1 MMIKA
6 FKRLLTMQK
15 TPVLNAV
22 HTLLLKMLPYVQ
34 LWVVLQLEKTS
45 GKGDVINISSFISM
59 IMLPNEQA
67 ASVLCNVIGLKISND
82 SNDNKL
88 IELKP
93 SVSISTNVLKAL
105 SISSRWSRHST
116 IDIDNSDWGN
126 NNTSTTTANNITTLS
141 NMIINNLTVSDDLN
155 DWIIDDII
163 TNNKTITN
171 NSTMIL
177 NKIEIEIVNNIT
189 DDVVEAFQRL
199 IPQLSK
205 SNPAPSKTKLEDI
218 LKQESCA
225 KLIIAKNNNKII
237 GSLTLILFQI
247 PTGIRS
253 WIEDVVVDESQRGLG
268 VGEMLTRFAVNYA
281 KSQGART
288 IDLTSRPSREVA
300 NKLYQKVGFKLRDT
314 NVYRIDL

>member
-1 MMIKA
+1 MIKA

-22 HTLLLKMLPYVQ
+22 HTLLLKLLPYVQ

-59 IMLPNEQA
+59 IMLPNEKA

-105 SISSRWSRHST
+105 SISSRWSHHST

-141 NMIINNLTVSDDLN
+141 NMIINNLTVSDL
-155 DWIIDDII
+155 
-163 TNNKTITN
+163 
-171 NSTMIL
+171 S
-177 NKIEIEIVNNIT
+177 
-189 DDVVEAFQRL
+189 L
-199 IPQLSK
+199 IH
-205 SNPAPSKTKLEDI
+205 I
-218 LKQESCA
+218 
-225 KLIIAKNNNKII
+225 
-237 GSLTLILFQI
+237 
-247 PTGIRS
+247 
-253 WIEDVVVDESQRGLG
+253 
-268 VGEMLTRFAVNYA
+268 
-281 KSQGART
+281 
-288 IDLTSRPSREVA
+288 
-300 NKLYQKVGFKLRDT
+300 
-314 NVYRIDL
+314 

>member
-1 MMIKA
+1 MIKA
-6 FKRLLTMQK
+6 FKQLLTMQK

-34 LWVVLQLEKTS
+34 LWLLLQLEKTS
-45 GKGDVINISSFISM
+45 AKGDVINMSSFISM

-67 ASVLCNVIGLKISND
+67 AHVLCNGIGLKISSD

-105 SISSRWSRHST
+105 SISSRWSHHST
-116 IDIDNSDWGN
+116 LDIDNSDWGN
-126 NNTSTTTANNITTLS
+126 NNTSNTSANITTLS

-155 DWIIDDII
+155 DWITDDII
-163 TNNKTITN
+163 TNNKTIPN
-171 NSTMIL
+171 NDATVL

-205 SNPAPSKTKLEDI
+205 SCPAPSKRQLEDI

-225 KLIIAKNNNKII
+225 KLIVARNNNKII

-247 PTGIRS
+247 PTGTRL

-281 KSQGART
+281 KTQRART
-288 IDLTSRPSREVA
+288 IDLTSNPSREVA

>member
-34 LWVVLQLEKTS
+34 LWLVLQLEKTS
-45 GKGDVINISSFISM
+45 GKGDVINISLFISM

-93 SVSISTNVLKAL
+93 SVSISANVLKAL
-105 SISSRWSRHST
+105 SISSRWSHHST

-126 NNTSTTTANNITTLS
+126 NNTTTANNITTTLS

-163 TNNKTITN
+163 TSNKTIPN
-171 NSTMIL
+171 NSNMIL

-205 SNPAPSKTKLEDI
+205 NPAPNKKKLEDI
-218 LKQESCA
+218 LKQEPCA

-268 VGEMLTRFAVNYA
+268 IGEMLTRFAVNYA
-281 KSQGART
+281 KMQGART
-288 IDLTSRPSREVA
+288 IDLTSRSSREVA